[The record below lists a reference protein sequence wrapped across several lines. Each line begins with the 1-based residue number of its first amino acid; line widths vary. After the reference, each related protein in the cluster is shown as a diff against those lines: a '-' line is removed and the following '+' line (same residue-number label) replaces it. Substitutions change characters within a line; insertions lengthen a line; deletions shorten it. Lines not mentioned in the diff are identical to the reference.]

1 MTSELYLLQNKYKHK
16 YKYKYKYLLL
26 NKYNK
31 VVEQKRMWQIS

>member
-1 MTSELYLLQNKYKHK
+1 MTYELYLLLNKYK

-26 NKYNK
+26 NKYSK